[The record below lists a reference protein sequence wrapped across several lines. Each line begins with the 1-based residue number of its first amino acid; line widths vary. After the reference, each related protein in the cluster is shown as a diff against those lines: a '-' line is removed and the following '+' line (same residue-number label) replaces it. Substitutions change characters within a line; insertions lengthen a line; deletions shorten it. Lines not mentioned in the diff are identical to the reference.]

1 MINLLYLDDDNN
13 VIEEIEEINIEKD
26 YKLDKLYFVVDNY
39 KDKVDYFK
47 EKLQMISI
55 DVSDIHRSYDLN
67 HSEHSANTFYE
78 TNEQNFILIR
88 SSLIEYIVL
97 KCQNKIENLFHALKD
112 DKTLSEFLE
121 KRTFIIEKKE
131 NTLKIINQSVKIL
144 DILNNIQLLK
154 DYDTDLDIIK

>member
-88 SSLIEYIVL
+88 SSLIEHITL